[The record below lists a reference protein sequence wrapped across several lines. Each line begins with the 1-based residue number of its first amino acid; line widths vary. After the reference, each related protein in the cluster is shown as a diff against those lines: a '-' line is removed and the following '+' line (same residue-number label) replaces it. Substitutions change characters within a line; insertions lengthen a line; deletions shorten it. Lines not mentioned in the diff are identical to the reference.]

1 MVLKGVKGSKR
12 QLVGPI
18 PSINKEAMK
27 PRPRSF
33 IFRSRQTAL
42 WYLVYTPL
50 LIVGPP
56 SFVLPIVAAGLVTLF
71 GVQREEL
78 LLWVIGF
85 STAWAVLVCHY
96 AFRGDLSRLRR
107 GEKLLD

>member
-1 MVLKGVKGSKR
+1 MKAELFSMGGKMKR
-12 QLVGPI
+12 ENMLGKI
-18 PSINKEAMK
+18 S
-27 PRPRSF
+27 RPGSF

-71 GVQREEL
+71 GVQREEV

-85 STAWAVLVCHY
+85 SILWPVLVCHY
-96 AFRGDLSRLRR
+96 AFRGDLRRIWR